1 MMSFNSSSNTS
12 TMEIDSLRS
21 KNYSDWDTAEVVNWL
36 DSIGLGP
43 YKSSFLENEIT
54 GTVLVN
60 LTVDDIS
67 EMGIKKIGHRKKLE
81 LEIQKLI
88 KPPIAI
94 NPISAVPT
102 TTTTST
108 STTIASSIPNH
119 FVGPPDPFIV
129 SINPNLNSY
138 YLSKL
143 SGVTV
148 SPPLQ
153 SIQNNKNE
161 DTLLMLK
168 KLREEEDQKKRKE
181 DEESL
186 QTIKLLEEE
195 EEKRKKQHDDDEEKF
210 IRAMLATEEK
220 QQKESK
226 ELEKKYAE
234 MDEKLAKS
242 FQPKTC
248 AICLDDVDIDFL
260 MILGSCNHNYC
271 RDCIANYFVT
281 ELKEKRLPL
290 LCPECRTEVSPYDLE
305 MLFTKDQLDTYQKF
319 TLDTMIEKNPQ
330 LYSCCPTADCG
341 YVFVWEKGES
351 PDFKCLKCKKR
362 YCLRC
367 KCDYHEKSTC
377 EQYQQWAKENGRGD
391 DLFQEFIQG
400 QNFKKCPGC
409 LRFVEKESGCNHMT
423 CRCGQK
429 FCYACGNPY
438 PCACGQ
444 DPHVVQPAPVR
455 HVAPVPNK
463 RPYRRR

>member
-102 TTTTST
+102 TTTST

-168 KLREEEDQKKRKE
+168 KITRGRGSKK
-181 DEESL
+181 
-186 QTIKLLEEE
+186 
-195 EEKRKKQHDDDEEKF
+195 
-210 IRAMLATEEK
+210 
-220 QQKESK
+220 
-226 ELEKKYAE
+226 
-234 MDEKLAKS
+234 
-242 FQPKTC
+242 
-248 AICLDDVDIDFL
+248 
-260 MILGSCNHNYC
+260 
-271 RDCIANYFVT
+271 
-281 ELKEKRLPL
+281 KEKR
-290 LCPECRTEVSPYDLE
+290 
-305 MLFTKDQLDTYQKF
+305 M
-319 TLDTMIEKNPQ
+319 
-330 LYSCCPTADCG
+330 
-341 YVFVWEKGES
+341 
-351 PDFKCLKCKKR
+351 KK
-362 YCLRC
+362 
-367 KCDYHEKSTC
+367 
-377 EQYQQWAKENGRGD
+377 
-391 DLFQEFIQG
+391 
-400 QNFKKCPGC
+400 
-409 LRFVEKESGCNHMT
+409 
-423 CRCGQK
+423 
-429 FCYACGNPY
+429 
-438 PCACGQ
+438 
-444 DPHVVQPAPVR
+444 
-455 HVAPVPNK
+455 
-463 RPYRRR
+463 